1 MKKPITRTVKK
12 RPQEVKDKISK
23 SMKEYWDN
31 VILLDEDGNVV
42 EKKKNK

>member
-1 MKKPITRTVKK
+1 MKKPIIRTVKK

-31 VILLDEDGNVV
+31 VTLIDEDGNVIP
-42 EKKKNK
+42 KKKK